1 MHFQKYVFTEPYWGW
16 MVEGVGNTLLV
27 SFTSGLLALLL
38 GIALALGTVGG
49 NKSGKKLATI
59 FTGVFRNIPPVPL
72 LLFLSFGLPHFWRS
86 VSGGTFPSGMEFHM
100 LVAGLALN
108 TSAYVCEILRSGIRS
123 VPIAQIEAGHAL
135 GIGRFTIGLRIVLPQ
150 ALRVSA
156 PALATR
162 LIHNMKNSSVA
173 LVLPLDLNRMELM
186 GQSSRI
192 AGQTFAWA
200 EPLVFSAA
208 VYLILSVLLSLLFN
222 GYASRCQ
229 SKVHIL

>member
-16 MVEGVGNTLLV
+16 LVEGVGNTLLI
-27 SFTSGLLALLL
+27 SLISGILALLL
-38 GIALALGTVGG
+38 GIALALGSVGG
-49 NKSGKKLATI
+49 NKNGSRLATL
-59 FTGVFRNIPPVPL
+59 FTSVFRNIPPVPML
-72 LLFLSFGLPHFWRS
+72 LLLSFGLPHLWRS
-86 VSGGTFPSGMEFHM
+86 VSGGTFPSGLEFHM
-100 LVAGLALN
+100 LVFGLALN
-108 TSAYVCEILRSGIRS
+108 TSAYICEILRSGIRS
-123 VPIAQIEAGHAL
+123 VPAAQPEAGHAL
-135 GIGRFTIGLRIVLPQ
+135 GLSRFTIGTRIVLPQ

-162 LIHNMKNSSVA
+162 LIHNMKNSSIA
-173 LVLPLDLNRMELM
+173 LVLPLNLSRMELM

-192 AGQTFAWA
+192 AGQTFAWS

-229 SKVHIL
+229 SKVHIT